1 MRTTW
6 LTRLAGTENSG
17 CGFQIIIGNR
27 SSLVCVRVKRVE
39 KNKGWKWE
47 VGTIRG

>member
-39 KNKGWKWE
+39 TVVE
-47 VGTIRG
+47 IDYDVRQ